1 MPLISVQAF
10 MLMLCHDG
18 YLIGSISPATM
29 VGYVGTIGVGLVL
42 FERKIV
48 YSAFI
53 PATIILAI
61 CTYLSMTGL
70 SHMPLFN
77 FTAMRHA
84 QTNPFWLGSMLFLLC
99 LF

>member
-1 MPLISVQAF
+1 
-10 MLMLCHDG
+10 
-18 YLIGSISPATM
+18 M

-70 SHMPLFN
+70 SHMRPYLILQQCVMPKPIHF
-77 FTAMRHA
+77 
-84 QTNPFWLGSMLFLLC
+84 G
-99 LF
+99 

>member
-61 CTYLSMTGL
+61 LYIFKYDGGYLICA
-70 SHMPLFN
+70 PI
-77 FTAMRHA
+77 
-84 QTNPFWLGSMLFLLC
+84 
-99 LF
+99 

>member
-70 SHMPLFN
+70 SHMRPYLILQRCVMPKPIHF
-77 FTAMRHA
+77 
-84 QTNPFWLGSMLFLLC
+84 G
-99 LF
+99 